1 MARAHVK
8 LHTAAEIYS
17 KCKLLQ
23 SLSAHPCMQEGKEV
37 MTVARLNSRIQSM
50 TALEGALSGPDSPA
64 SESTALPCL
73 NPSPAVSV
81 QVLVP
86 VLRRSQ
92 SEGAT
97 LPQSLLDWHMSPQ
110 SWQDGM
116 SIALRV
122 YCPAI
127 RGTQHAQYA
136 TCCAGPQIAADIRSQ
151 PGRSAS

>member
-1 MARAHVK
+1 
-8 LHTAAEIYS
+8 
-17 KCKLLQ
+17 
-23 SLSAHPCMQEGKEV
+23 MQEGKEV

-50 TALEGALSGPDSPA
+50 TALEGAPSGPDSPA
-64 SESTALPCL
+64 SQSTALPCL

-116 SIALRV
+116 SIAPRV
-122 YCPAI
+122 YCPAVRVI
-127 RGTQHAQYA
+127 QLGMLNAAQGRRLLRTPKARLADLPDERSLQVSAFQRGTGLS
-136 TCCAGPQIAADIRSQ
+136 TCGVIRR
-151 PGRSAS
+151 GR